1 MTLVDKLCFIS
12 FTHILCGDV
21 NINTLGRTVRQK
33 LPDNLKSQFR
43 SFVMLPLDS
52 VYIIEMILF
61 ANGFKDAKR
70 LARKLV
76 QLEKLCAHQLSHA
89 EHYDYSV
96 RTTKSIVSLAKS
108 LKRQRN
114 NTLPPDQEAQVILKA
129 IYEVNL
135 PKLIPT
141 DDLTIFKEI
150 CMQIFS
156 NTNVCTTDTAG
167 GGGGSNDDAATD
179 TSMAPLQQCIK
190 ECFKKRG
197 WAPNEQLLEKIQQ
210 LYKLLDVNNGIII
223 VGDAMSG
230 KTMCWQLLADALREL
245 KALKSSTGSENG
257 TDVVYRVIN
266 PKSVNAVQLF
276 EYVDPDTGEWA
287 EGVIETVYREM
298 MGASS
303 SGQCRGW
310 VVFDGIIDPM
320 WAECMHILLD
330 SNRKLCLP
338 SGEMIEKTELMAILF
353 ETDDLQFA
361 SPSTVSRCGIVYIHQ
376 SHEQWKS
383 LHLSFVDALH
393 HIGLIDIYMALYE
406 ALVDWLMPATLE
418 ILNECQCT
426 LAITAAQKYK
436 V

>member
-1 MTLVDKLCFIS
+1 MDTQQHPKYIR
-12 FTHILCGDV
+12 I
-21 NINTLGRTVRQK
+21 VRQK

-96 RTTKSIVSLAKS
+96 RTTKSIVSLAKVS

-114 NTLPPDQEAQVILKA
+114 NTLPTSDREVQVILKA

-150 CMQIFS
+150 CMQIFP
-156 NTNVCTTDTAG
+156 NANVYTTDMDAIG
-167 GGGGSNDDAATD
+167 DGNDDSNAAD
-179 TSMAPLQQCIK
+179 TMMAPLQQCIK

-230 KTMCWQLLADALREL
+230 KTMCWQLLADALHEL
-245 KALKSSTGSENG
+245 KSMENSMGSVVG
-257 TDVVYRVIN
+257 TDVAYRVIN
-266 PKSVNAVQLF
+266 PKSVPAVQLF

-298 MGASS
+298 MGAST

-361 SPSTVSRCGIVYIHQ
+361 SPSTISRCGIVYIHQ
-376 SHEQWKS
+376 SHEQWRS
-383 LHLSFVDALH
+383 LHLSFVATLQP
-393 HIGLIDIYMALYE
+393 IGLIDIYMTLYE
-406 ALVDWLMPATLE
+406 TLVDWLMPATLE
-418 ILNECQCT
+418 ILNECRCS

>member
-1 MTLVDKLCFIS
+1 MTLFDKLCFIS
-12 FTHILCGDV
+12 FAHILFYV
-21 NINTLGRTVRQK
+21 NNTLRIVRQK

-61 ANGFKDAKR
+61 ANGFNDAKR

-108 LKRQRN
+108 LKRRPSN
-114 NTLPPDQEAQVILKA
+114 NTLPLDREVQVILKA

-135 PKLIPT
+135 PKLIP
-141 DDLTIFKEI
+141 DDLIIFKEI
-150 CMQIFS
+150 CMQIFP
-156 NTNVCTTDTAG
+156 NATDMDGGEGNDDTA
-167 GGGGSNDDAATD
+167 D
-179 TSMAPLQQCIK
+179 TTMALLQQCIK

-230 KTMCWQLLADALREL
+230 KTMCWQLLADALHEL
-245 KALKSSTGSENG
+245 KSMESSTGSVVG
-257 TDVVYRVIN
+257 TDVAYRVIN
-266 PKSVNAVQLF
+266 PKSVPAVQLF

-298 MGASS
+298 MGAST

-376 SHEQWKS
+376 SLEQWKS
-383 LHLSFVDALH
+383 LHLSFVEALQ
-393 HIGLIDIYMALYE
+393 HIGLIDIYMTLYE
-406 ALVDWLMPATLE
+406 ALVDWVMPATLE
-418 ILNECQCT
+418 ILNECRCT

>member
-1 MTLVDKLCFIS
+1 MQTHLGTPTTP
-12 FTHILCGDV
+12 THIFYL
-21 NINTLGRTVRQK
+21 VRQK

-52 VYIIEMILF
+52 VYIIELILF
-61 ANGFKDAKR
+61 ASAFNDSKR

-76 QLEKLCAHQLSHA
+76 QLEKLCAQQLSHA
-89 EHYDYSV
+89 EHYDYSI

-108 LKRQRN
+108 FKRQPN
-114 NTLPPDQEAQVILKA
+114 STLSDGEVQVILKA

-135 PKLIPT
+135 PKLIPA
-141 DDLTIFKEI
+141 DLPVFKEI
-150 CMQIFS
+150 CMQIFP
-156 NTNVCTTDTAG
+156 NTNVYPADTD
-167 GGGGSNDDAATD
+167 NDTMMAA
-179 TSMAPLQQCIK
+179 LQHCIK

-197 WAPNEQLLEKIQQ
+197 YAPNEQLLEKIQQ
-210 LYKLLDVNNGIII
+210 LYKMLDVNDGIMI

-230 KTMCWQLLADALREL
+230 KTICWQLLADALHEL
-245 KALKSSTGSENG
+245 KSFENSTGSGTVG
-257 TDVVYRVIN
+257 TDVVYRIIN
-266 PKSVNAVQLF
+266 PKSVPAVQLF

-298 MGASS
+298 IAASA

-310 VVFDGIIDPM
+310 VVFDGIVDPM
-320 WAECMHILLD
+320 WAECMHTLLD

-376 SHEQWKS
+376 SQEQWKS
-383 LHLSFVDALH
+383 LHLSFVQTLQ
-393 HIGLIDIYMALYE
+393 HIGLIDIYMTLFE
-406 ALVDWLMPATLE
+406 TLVDWLMPATLE
-418 ILNECQCT
+418 ILNECRSP
-426 LAITAAQKYK
+426 LAITATQKYK